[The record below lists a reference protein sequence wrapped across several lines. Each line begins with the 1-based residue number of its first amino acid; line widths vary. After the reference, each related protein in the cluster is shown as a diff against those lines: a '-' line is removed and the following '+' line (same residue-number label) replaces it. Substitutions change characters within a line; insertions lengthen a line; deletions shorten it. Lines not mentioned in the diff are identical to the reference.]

1 MLTVGEWVDKTHEI
15 ADSLEN
21 KAKLQHTKEVERAS
35 AYRDG
40 YIQAC
45 EDYAKEMRHA
55 ISHNQG

>member
-1 MLTVGEWVDKTHEI
+1 MLTVGEWGDKTHEI
-15 ADSLEN
+15 ADALEN
-21 KAKLQHTKEVERAS
+21 KEKLQYAKEVERAA

-45 EDYAKEMRHA
+45 EDYAKEMCHA